1 MTAAFVIIAL
11 LAIASATLAF
21 TRRNLIHSALL
32 LVVTWASVAGF
43 YLWAGAEFVAF
54 AQVMVYVG
62 AVSMVVLFAMLL
74 TRPTLADPPAAPDS
88 RARAFGAIL
97 TGMLVFIVLGTAVLH
112 APWGRAPAVAPP
124 LSVRDIGRQLM
135 GEHAAALLVI
145 GVLLTVALIGAIVI
159 AATDRENAHG
169 SPVGPDLG
177 PASNPDTGTH
187 QGAALQN
194 RENTP

>member
-1 MTAAFVIIAL
+1 MTAAFLLIAL
-11 LAIASATLAF
+11 LAIVSATLAF

-54 AQVMVYVG
+54 AQIMVYVG

-88 RARAFGAIL
+88 LVRALGAIL
-97 TGMLVFIVLGTAVLH
+97 TGLLVLWVLGTAVINT
-112 APWGRAPAVAPP
+112 PWGNAPAAAPS
-124 LSVRDIGRQLM
+124 LTVHDIGQQLM
-135 GEHAAALLVI
+135 GEYAAALLVI
-145 GVLLTVALIGAIVI
+145 GVLLTVALIGAIII
-159 AATDRENAHG
+159 AATDRDDARG
-169 SPVGPDLG
+169 RTVGPDLG
-177 PASNPDTGTH
+177 PASNPATGTH

-194 RENTP
+194 KEAAP